1 MKHFIL
7 TFIAFSI
14 YSLNIYSQSQLFKA
28 RIVTL
33 SNDTISGQIKDF
45 QWTKNPD
52 ELEFTTGLQTV
63 SEIIRPG
70 KIKAAIIDSGD
81 YYVSAIVH
89 IDMEYAKLNNPSEVY
104 SMDTVIKDTVFLRL
118 LLKGTLSLYLFT
130 DENQKSHFFGKT
142 DLSEYQ
148 ELYFKNLPLR
158 YENSPHLP
166 FPFLSSIV
174 LP

>member
-52 ELEFTTGLQTV
+52 ELEFTTGLQT
-63 SEIIRPG
+63 
-70 KIKAAIIDSGD
+70 
-81 YYVSAIVH
+81 
-89 IDMEYAKLNNPSEVY
+89 
-104 SMDTVIKDTVFLRL
+104 
-118 LLKGTLSLYLFT
+118 
-130 DENQKSHFFGKT
+130 
-142 DLSEYQ
+142 
-148 ELYFKNLPLR
+148 
-158 YENSPHLP
+158 
-166 FPFLSSIV
+166 
-174 LP
+174 